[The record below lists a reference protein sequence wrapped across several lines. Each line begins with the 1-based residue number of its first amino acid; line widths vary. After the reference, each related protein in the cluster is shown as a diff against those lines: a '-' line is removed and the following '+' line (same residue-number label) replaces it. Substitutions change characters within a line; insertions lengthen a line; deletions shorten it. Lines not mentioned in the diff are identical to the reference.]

1 MKKIFFIIILNL
13 GLLGGQLWT
22 VANFGDG
29 GQKWAV
35 SQKKVQEL
43 KVENEKLKQK
53 ILAESTMES
62 LAKKAERM
70 GLLKIRVEYA
80 KLPAVAQKLE

>member
-1 MKKIFFIIILNL
+1 MKKIFFIVVLNL
-13 GLLGGQLWT
+13 FLLGGQLWT

-35 SQKKVQEL
+35 SQKKVQEIEI
-43 KVENEKLKQK
+43 ENEKIKQR

-62 LAKKAERM
+62 IILKSEKM
-70 GLLKIRVEYA
+70 GFSKMKIEYA
-80 KLPAVAQKLE
+80 KVPSVAQKME

>member
-1 MKKIFFIIILNL
+1 MRKIFFIIILNL

-29 GQKWAV
+29 GQKWAT

-43 KVENEKLKQK
+43 EVENEQLKQK

-62 LAKKAERM
+62 LVKKAEGM
-70 GLLKIRVEYA
+70 GLLKMRVEYA
-80 KLPAVAQKLE
+80 KLPAVAQKME